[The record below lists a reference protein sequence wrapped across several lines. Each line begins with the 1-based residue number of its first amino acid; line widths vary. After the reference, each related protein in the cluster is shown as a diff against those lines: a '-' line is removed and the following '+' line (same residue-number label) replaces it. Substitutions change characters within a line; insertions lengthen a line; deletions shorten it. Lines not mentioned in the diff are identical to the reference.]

1 MMNRYLIAALL
12 LATLVA
18 TQSCAA
24 GQQGAQQSDKAQAT
38 QPKHA
43 DERHISGDLYMHGR
57 QVHHHPERRQAQP
70 ADTAPDKPADKTE

>member
-1 MMNRYLIAALL
+1 MNRYLIAALL
-12 LATLVA
+12 LLSMVG

-24 GQQGAQQSDKAQAT
+24 RQRADDSQAT
-38 QPKHA
+38 PPKHA